1 MTKLSLKNSTTNQN
15 VCMNSLFGFTITEN
29 KKNAN
34 NPIDASVVEDAISVV
49 KESHF
54 NDSESVLYFL
64 SALNLLNAAVKKSE
78 FKTRL
83 DYGFIKR
90 KACEAAECIIEN
102 GDMFPNISVYFRIE
116 DNCLFLKAFDVIF
129 SYHSI
134 KRTPAIL
141 KSASFAP
148 IIWSGVRLQPI
159 AQPLFLYVKQKRLA
173 QR

>member
-1 MTKLSLKNSTTNQN
+1 MLDDSNNSIIEEIHLKDVENAKL
-15 VCMNSLFGFTITEN
+15 
-29 KKNAN
+29 A
-34 NPIDASVVEDAISVV
+34 IDASVVEDAISVV

-54 NDSESVLYFL
+54 SDSESVLYFL

-90 KACEAAECIIEN
+90 KASEAAECIIEN

-134 KRTPAIL
+134 KRTPTIL
-141 KSASFAP
+141 KSAGFAP

-159 AQPLFLYVKQKRLA
+159 AQPLYLYVKQWYLA